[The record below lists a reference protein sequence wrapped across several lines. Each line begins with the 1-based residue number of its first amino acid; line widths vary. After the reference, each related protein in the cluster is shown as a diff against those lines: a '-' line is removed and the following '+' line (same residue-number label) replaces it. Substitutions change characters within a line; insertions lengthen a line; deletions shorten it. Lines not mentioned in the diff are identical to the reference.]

1 MNLKKY
7 NLTAVH
13 TDCGPIFMKNGQTFF
28 HSLLLMSSQL
38 VDFDEESLDFLGEE
52 IKAIYGLDV
61 NDKDSL
67 QEKEIVTEYEDT
79 HKFRVWADSVRQY
92 LSSNDKEK
100 AYAFSR
106 ILEHLVDKNGFFKYS
121 SKEISL
127 NILGPEVNEF
137 DIVLST
143 ENNLYFY
150 AKQNSKC

>member
-52 IKAIYGLDV
+52 IKSIYGLDV
-61 NDKDSL
+61 NNKDSL
-67 QEKEIVTEYEDT
+67 QEEGLVTEYEDT
-79 HKFRVWADSVRQY
+79 HKFRVWADSVRHY

-100 AYAFSR
+100 AYAFAR
-106 ILEHLVDKNGFFKYS
+106 ILEYLVEKMDF
-121 SKEISL
+121 L
-127 NILGPEVNEF
+127 NILQKKF
-137 DIVLST
+137 R
-143 ENNLYFY
+143 
-150 AKQNSKC
+150 

>member
-1 MNLKKY
+1 MKK
-7 NLTAVH
+7 
-13 TDCGPIFMKNGQTFF
+13 
-28 HSLLLMSSQL
+28 LLFKLR
-38 VDFDEESLDFLGEE
+38 ENIEE
-52 IKAIYGLDV
+52 IKSIYGLNV

-67 QEKEIVTEYEDT
+67 QEKGIVTEYEDK
-79 HKFRVWADSVRQY
+79 HKFRVWADSVRHY
-92 LSSNDKEK
+92 LSSNDKER
-100 AYAFSR
+100 AYVFAR
-106 ILEHLVDKNGFFKYS
+106 ILEYLVEKNGFFKYS

>member
-1 MNLKKY
+1 
-7 NLTAVH
+7 
-13 TDCGPIFMKNGQTFF
+13 
-28 HSLLLMSSQL
+28 MSSQL

-52 IKAIYGLDV
+52 IKSIYGLDV

-67 QEKEIVTEYEDT
+67 QEKGISTEYEDT
-79 HKFRVWADSVRQY
+79 HKFRVWTDSVRNY

-100 AYAFSR
+100 AYIFAR

-127 NILGPEVNEF
+127 NILGPEPNDF